1 MWKLTPVV
9 EAEPVM
15 VAAGLVAGI
24 TCFISITVVS
34 KAPTDTDEAD
44 VTPAS
49 DSVKLAVELVVFV
62 TNTFVTTVIVE
73 VLGCV

>member
-9 EAEPVM
+9 EAEPVI

-34 KAPTDTDEAD
+34 KAPTDTDEAE
-44 VTPAS
+44 VVPAKAR
-49 DSVKLAVELVVFV
+49 VKFAVLLVVLV
-62 TNTFVTTVIVE
+62 TKILVMIVV
-73 VLGCV
+73 VLVFG